1 MTQHIYW
8 LSNQTPFTLYFEN
21 SQSSADATSAL
32 PGVDVMTG
40 GADGNYCNVPDCSAQ
55 PYFYANHMNA
65 YAVDADNNVIF
76 SFSFWANDAN
86 NETLQYSYDGVYFNV
101 QNLPTY
107 NGDVTAGFGIVITYD
122 SDAAVAAI
130 AAYAGQTP
138 ESKSALPFAFGEQ
151 DFYPNISSAVW
162 EQQIMAAEAG
172 GQATAAF
179 FTEQN
184 QLYQFVQYV
193 NGAGQAAWIS
203 STDADGNPCMIAIL
217 EGGTQEDTI
226 SMVVTG
232 DAVPGMFDTSQ
243 AAAVETPPTDPRIQ
257 AIIAAAYQNRPSP
270 NRHRYS
276 RLTGDQGAGG
286 FTWAGGNYNTV
297 ASITTTLVYND
308 TPAWYLTVPLGLA
321 STVGTYVLRGV
332 IWSALLGPIL
342 RGLVVG
348 LEYLFQGLVGLLPAG
363 SAAQVLAAI
372 TARACLATTQNGAL
386 AGVTF
391 SITGGLA
398 VAGVVVLIA
407 LPIILGLVMHESS
420 QTLRFYNL
428 TLYDIQWTLANIVY
442 GVLSSGPASSVG
454 SPFVLSVI
462 PAGQYIT
469 MGQTQTLVYREAD
482 FSWASNSQIHGIQYI
497 LALTITDPAN
507 NGALVA
513 NAAIA
518 FNIPWSGEN
527 SLAATFSPPSDIT
540 DLYNS
545 TQQELSEAATQALAN
560 GQTLTLTV
568 TYDYLDGE
576 HPLPSG
582 QPAYTYNSLVVLSTA

>member
-21 SQSSADATSAL
+21 SQSSADATSAP
-32 PGVDVMTG
+32 PGTDVMTG

-86 NETLQYSYDGVYFNV
+86 NETLQYSYDGAYFNV

-130 AAYAGQTP
+130 AAYAGLTP
-138 ESKSALPFAFGEQ
+138 ESKAALPFAFGEQ
-151 DFYPNISSAVW
+151 DFYPNVSSAVW
-162 EQQIMAAEAG
+162 EQDIMAAAAG

-193 NGAGQAAWIS
+193 NGVGQGAWIS
-203 STDADGNPCMIAIL
+203 STDPDGNPCMIAIL

-232 DAVPGMFDTSQ
+232 DAVPGVFDTSQ

-286 FTWAGGNYNTV
+286 FTWAGGNYNIV
-297 ASITTTLVYND
+297 GSITTTVVYD
-308 TPAWYLTVPLGLA
+308 KTPAWYLTAPIGIASAVGQGVLA
-321 STVGTYVLRGV
+321 NVAWPT
-332 IWSALLGPIL
+332 LLGPL
-342 RGLVVG
+342 FRATLTGLQYACRGIVAMSVRM
-348 LEYLFQGLVGLLPAG
+348 LPVIAAEACEAVTAAG
-363 SAAQVLAAI
+363 IAAGFA
-372 TARACLATTQNGAL
+372 
-386 AGVTF
+386 F
-391 SITGGLA
+391 SVTGGLA
-398 VAGVVVLIA
+398 VVGIVILIA

-428 TLYDIQWTLANIVY
+428 TLYDVQWSLADVAY
-442 GVLSSGPASSVG
+442 GILSSGPTSSVG
-454 SPFVLSVI
+454 SPDFLSVI
-462 PAGQYIT
+462 PAGHYIT
-469 MGQTQTLVYREAD
+469 VGQTQTLVYREAD
-482 FSWASNSQIHGIQYI
+482 FTWGSDSQIHGIQYI

-507 NGALVA
+507 NGQLVA

-518 FNIPWSGEN
+518 FDIPWAGDN
-527 SLAATFSPPSDIT
+527 SLVATFSPPSNIT
-540 DLYNS
+540 DLYDD
-545 TQQELSEAATQALAN
+545 TQQEVSEAATQALAN
-560 GQTLTLTV
+560 GKTLTLTV

-576 HPLPSG
+576 HTLPG
-582 QPAYTYNSLVVLSTA
+582 GAEGYTYNSLTVLSIA